1 MNKELFL
8 LRGIPGSGKSTIAE
22 SINPGGYNIEADM
35 YFTVDGEYVFDKSML
50 SEAHRWCQNMVN
62 EWMDEEV
69 SKIVVSNTFT
79 EYWEMVP
86 YLKMAEENGYMIH
99 SLVVENRHNG
109 KDVHNVPKESIERM
123 KNRFEVQL

>member
-1 MNKELFL
+1 MSKELFI

-22 SINPGGYNIEADM
+22 SINPNGYNVEADM

-50 SEAHRWCQNMVN
+50 PEAHRWCQNMVK

-79 EYWEMVP
+79 EYWEMET
-86 YLKMAEENGYMIH
+86 YIKMAEEYGYIVF
-99 SLVVENRHNG
+99 SLIVENRHGGDNTHG
-109 KDVHNVPKESIERM
+109 VPSESIERM

>member
-22 SINPGGYNIEADM
+22 SINPNGYNIEADM
-35 YFTVDGEYVFDKSML
+35 YFTVDDEYIFDPSML
-50 SEAHRWCQNMVN
+50 SDAHKWCQEMVS

-79 EYWEMVP
+79 QEWEMSP
-86 YLKMAEENGYMIH
+86 YLKMAERSGYMVH

-109 KDVHNVPKESIERM
+109 TNVHNVPSSSIDRM
-123 KNRFEVQL
+123 KNRFEVKL